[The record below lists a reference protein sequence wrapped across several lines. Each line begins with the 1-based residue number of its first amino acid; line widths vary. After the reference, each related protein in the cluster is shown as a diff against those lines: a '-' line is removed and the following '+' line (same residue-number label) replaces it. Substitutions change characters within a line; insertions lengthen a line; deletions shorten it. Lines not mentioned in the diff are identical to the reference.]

1 MAQRERIGVVVP
13 VLDEAEQ
20 IGPFVE
26 AVGAALAAE
35 PVDWEILF
43 VDDGSSDG
51 TGARVRA
58 EQAAG
63 RPVRLLTLAR
73 NFGKEAALTAGL
85 DHVDADAVIPM
96 DVDLQDPPELLPAML
111 ARWRAGAEV
120 VLAERTDRAREQW
133 LKRHSAGVF
142 HRLMSLLGE
151 IPLPVNVG
159 DFRLLDRCVVEAVR
173 RMPERTRYM
182 KGILSWP
189 GFRTDRV
196 TYDRPLRQRGS
207 SRQSWPRLFAL
218 AFDGITSFSYLP
230 LRLVTVLG
238 GLTALLAMLYMGWII
253 ASTLAFGREVP
264 GYASIMTTILFVG
277 GVQILF
283 LGIVGEYVAR
293 VFIEVKGRP
302 IYVLRDTGEHA
313 K

>member
-1 MAQRERIGVVVP
+1 MARRERIGLVVP
-13 VLDEAEQ
+13 VLNEAEQ
-20 IGPFVE
+20 VAPFVE
-26 AVGAALAAE
+26 AVRAALATE

-43 VDDGSSDG
+43 VDDGSTDG
-51 TGARVRA
+51 TGACVAA
-58 EQAAG
+58 EREAG

-120 VLAERTDRAREQW
+120 VLAERSRRGGDQW
-133 LKRHSAGVF
+133 LKRHLAAAYY
-142 HRLMSLLGE
+142 RLMNLLSE
-151 IPLPVNVG
+151 VPLTPNVG
-159 DFRLLDRCVVEAVR
+159 DFRLLDRRVLHVVR

-189 GFRTDRV
+189 GFRTERV
-196 TYDRPLRQRGS
+196 AYERPARRGGGTRQP
-207 SRQSWPRLFAL
+207 WPRLLAL
-218 AFDGITSFSYLP
+218 GVAGVTSFSSVP

-238 GLTALLAMLYMGWII
+238 GTTALLAMLYMGWII
-253 ASTLAFGREVP
+253 VSTLVFGRDVP

-277 GVQILF
+277 GLQMLF

-293 VFIEVKGRP
+293 VFVEVKGRP
-302 IYVLRDTGEHA
+302 LYVVRDAWEDDQ
-313 K
+313 